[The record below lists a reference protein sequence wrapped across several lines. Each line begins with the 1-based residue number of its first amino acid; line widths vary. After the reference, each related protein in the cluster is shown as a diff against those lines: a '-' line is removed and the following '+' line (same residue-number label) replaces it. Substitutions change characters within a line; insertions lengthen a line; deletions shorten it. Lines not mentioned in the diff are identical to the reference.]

1 MWRYVIEDGSPYRR
15 SSKQNRP
22 PGQGG
27 AAGKGR
33 APVEDFDDDGCGWS
47 FTSLMKKDSIK
58 DSIPDQQ
65 LGQQELTVRYSS
77 KNFFF
82 ITLVLKK
89 FFTLFGVSSC
99 MQISH

>member
-15 SSKQNRP
+15 STKQNRP

-33 APVEDFDDDGCGWS
+33 APIEDFDDDGGGWS

-65 LGQQELTVRYSS
+65 LSQQELTVRYSS
-77 KNFFF
+77 KNTR
-82 ITLVLKK
+82 IL
-89 FFTLFGVSSC
+89 LFVFNSF
-99 MQISH
+99 